1 MRTSTGSPRLG
12 SRMRCTG
19 SSVSRAAE
27 LLAVTISSVLHT
39 DFDSIQKPRLVVK
52 YCCAEFPRGGKLSR
66 DGGILRD
73 GLDAQAV
80 EHVKH
85 AGAEVVTQLAG
96 LLYGFYRSDIPN
108 LDVLADF
115 VAYDCGAKRKSTSMV
130 TNSWPQLSE
139 AQESVESEGD

>member
-115 VAYDCGAKRKSTSMV
+115 VRRQKEIDLDGHELVAAIVRGSRGCRIGGRLRK
-130 TNSWPQLSE
+130 
-139 AQESVESEGD
+139 

>member
-115 VAYDCGAKRKSTSMV
+115 VRRQKEIDLDGHELVAAIVRGSRECRIGGRLRK
-130 TNSWPQLSE
+130 
-139 AQESVESEGD
+139 

>member
-1 MRTSTGSPRLG
+1 
-12 SRMRCTG
+12 MRCTG
-19 SSVSRAAE
+19 SYAAE

-39 DFDSIQKPRLVVK
+39 DFDSIQKPRLVVEH
-52 YCCAEFPRGGKLSR
+52 CRAGFPRGETAGGEPKSELSR
-66 DGGILRD
+66 EDSILRD
-73 GLDAQAV
+73 GLDTQTV

-85 AGAEVVTQLAG
+85 AGAEVVSQLAG
-96 LLYGFYRSDIPN
+96 LLYGFCRSDIPN